1 MKGRA
6 SPSPSEG
13 GDVQIG
19 CWLGVYCWWSEIA
32 SLGGGDVPGGDLMLG
47 VGIKER
53 GRKMDQSLMFN
64 ARNSEG

>member
-1 MKGRA
+1 MGLL
-6 SPSPSEG
+6 
-13 GDVQIG
+13 V
-19 CWLGVYCWWSEIA
+19 CWWSEIA

-64 ARNSEG
+64 ARNFEG

>member
-1 MKGRA
+1 MGLL
-6 SPSPSEG
+6 
-13 GDVQIG
+13 V
-19 CWLGVYCWWSEIA
+19 CWWSEIA
-32 SLGGGDVPGGDLMLG
+32 SLGGGDVPGGDLMLD

>member
-1 MKGRA
+1 MGLL
-6 SPSPSEG
+6 
-13 GDVQIG
+13 V
-19 CWLGVYCWWSEIA
+19 CWWSEIA
-32 SLGGGDVPGGDLMLG
+32 SLDGGDVPGGDLIWG